1 MKMGAEEE
9 SAWEEVLNG
18 YRAEDD
24 FVYQDYKMHVVEFHF
39 TPVEIFNLRFPD
51 DPAKDDEFT
60 VISYALIQVMV

>member
-18 YRAEDD
+18 YYTGDD
-24 FVYQDYKMHVVEFHF
+24 LGYQDYKVYVWEFHF

-51 DPAKDDEFT
+51 
-60 VISYALIQVMV
+60 